1 MRGQLP
7 DSFSGDAI
15 AAGLS
20 RRHVLLALAGAA
32 GSVLGLAACGGSPA
46 TTTGTAATVSTAPI
60 ASAAVAST
68 TATTAVAASTAS
80 IAAAA
85 TTTASAASST
95 LAATTATAA
104 TSAAIAS
111 TTVPAAAAGGTK
123 AAVTLSFWK
132 GPHRADEATAVAGP
146 TFAKFTDAYP
156 NIHVD
161 FLAVAWGD
169 YTTKFGAAFAGGTPP
184 DLSYQTESFPTYVNG
199 NDILAL
205 DALMQTSKFDRNFFY
220 PQLWDVCTYSGKT
233 YAVPW
238 VNGGSCLFWNK
249 TLFEQVG
256 LDPKTPPNTMDE
268 FVTSAQK
275 LTRAGANPTYGF
287 STGATDT
294 HENGQW
300 PRRWGGHWFDA
311 QRTKCIVDSS
321 EATAGF
327 QFLYDLFYKSQVAMP
342 FALQGKA
349 GNSFQDGNV
358 GMITGQT
365 ALVSTIRKKNP
376 NLQFGLARVPKGPA
390 PEPMGRAA
398 YGGAG
403 LLAIAK
409 DSKYTPEAWTLAQW
423 MVTPAALDMYVG
435 KGLGFMSVAP
445 KVNFYADDPILTAGQ
460 STLQYTVFWP
470 YKEWIFKFWDIE
482 SKGIGAFLTQKT
494 SVDDGVK
501 AMTALVNG
509 MLQQQGK
516 A

>member
-1 MRGQLP
+1 
-7 DSFSGDAI
+7 
-15 AAGLS
+15 
-20 RRHVLLALAGAA
+20 
-32 GSVLGLAACGGSPA
+32 
-46 TTTGTAATVSTAPI
+46 
-60 ASAAVAST
+60 
-68 TATTAVAASTAS
+68 
-80 IAAAA
+80 
-85 TTTASAASST
+85 
-95 LAATTATAA
+95 
-104 TSAAIAS
+104 
-111 TTVPAAAAGGTK
+111 
-123 AAVTLSFWK
+123 VTLSFWK
-132 GPHRADEATAVAGP
+132 GPHRADEATAVAEP
-146 TFAKFTDAYP
+146 TFAKFTEANP

-184 DLSYQTESFPTYVNG
+184 DVSYQTESFPTYVNG

-205 DALMQTSKFDRNFFY
+205 DTLMQTNKFDRTFFY

-256 LDPKTPPNTMDE
+256 LDPKTPPNTMDD
-268 FVTSAQK
+268 FVAAAQK
-275 LTRAGANPTYGF
+275 LTRAGTTPTYGF

-311 QRTKCIVDSS
+311 QRTKCTVDSS
-321 EATAGF
+321 PAIAGF

-376 NLQFGLARVPKGPA
+376 NLQFGLAAVPKGPA
-390 PEPMGRAA
+390 PEPVGRAA

-409 DSKYTPEAWTLAQW
+409 DSKYVPDAWTLTQW
-423 MVTPAALDMYVG
+423 MVTPPALAMYVG

-445 KVNFYADDPILTAGQ
+445 KVNFYADDPVLTAAQ
-460 STLQYTVFWP
+460 DTLQYTVFWP
-470 YKEWIFKFWDIE
+470 YREWIFKFWDIE

-509 MLQQQGK
+509 MLQQQGT